1 MQFIEILLFGS
12 GVFKY
17 LSMISINFTYIL
29 NFVCL
34 YTFRNVC
41 IGDKLLH
48 TFARECY
55 ERNTAPSVFDFYEWC
70 QSVKKPKL
78 HTDTH
83 IYKFFYNMY
92 RFLMEAIFTYILA
105 VYMFRAGVRRNNTD
119 VIMASSVKFSTI
131 YFGISKTNYQ
141 KIEIIDITTRVG
153 APPDVQ
159 TYFQQHESFFRKI

>member
-1 MQFIEILLFGS
+1 
-12 GVFKY
+12 
-17 LSMISINFTYIL
+17 
-29 NFVCL
+29 
-34 YTFRNVC
+34 
-41 IGDKLLH
+41 
-48 TFARECY
+48 
-55 ERNTAPSVFDFYEWC
+55 
-70 QSVKKPKL
+70 
-78 HTDTH
+78 
-83 IYKFFYNMY
+83 MY

-159 TYFQQHESFFRKI
+159 TYFQQHESFFRKKKLLKHLQCTCFLSNARDIALK

>member
-1 MQFIEILLFGS
+1 M
-12 GVFKY
+12 Y
-17 LSMISINFTYIL
+17 LNIHALYSINFTYIL

-55 ERNTAPSVFDFYEWC
+55 ERNTAPSVSDFYEWC
-70 QSVKKPKL
+70 QSVKNPKL
-78 HTDTH
+78 HIDTH
-83 IYKFFYNMY
+83 IYNFFYNMY

-119 VIMASSVKFSTI
+119 VIMASRVKLSTI
-131 YFGISKTNYQ
+131 YFGIFKTHYQ
-141 KIEIIDITTRVG
+141 KIKIIDIITKVC

-159 TYFQQHESFFRKI
+159 TYIQQHESSFRRK